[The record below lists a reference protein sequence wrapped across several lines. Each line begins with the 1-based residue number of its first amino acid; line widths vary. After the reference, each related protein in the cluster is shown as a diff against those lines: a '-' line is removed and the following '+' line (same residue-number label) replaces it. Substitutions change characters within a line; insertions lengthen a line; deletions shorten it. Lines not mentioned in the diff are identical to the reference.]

1 MGGHEAVS
9 PHPSPAMRA
18 QLLHQPGPIEDAPLH
33 LDVVPPPVA
42 GPGEVGLRVL
52 ACGVCHTDLH
62 IVEGDLPLRLRPIVP
77 GHQIVGEVEMIG
89 PGVER
94 FRPGDRVG
102 VAWLGWADGTC
113 AYCLRGQ
120 ENLCSVARF
129 TGWDRHGGYAEY
141 VVATADFIY
150 PLPPELDPAHAAPL
164 LCAGV
169 IGYRAL
175 RLSGAKAGDRLGL
188 VGFGGSAHITLQVAR
203 HLGCDVAVLTRGETH
218 RQVAQALGAAWAG
231 GIEDAPP
238 ESLDAA
244 IIFAPAGALVPAALR
259 LLRPGGTLA
268 LAGITMTDLPAMPY
282 DLLYRERVLR
292 SVANATRRDAE
303 DLLALAV
310 QIPIGAE
317 ITRYPLAAAN
327 TALADLKHS
336 RIPAAAVLVM

>member
-1 MGGHEAVS
+1 
-9 PHPSPAMRA
+9 MRA
-18 QLLHQPGPIEDAPLH
+18 QLLHQPAPIADAPLH
-33 LDVVPPPVA
+33 LAEVPSPIA

-62 IVEGDLPLRLRPIVP
+62 IVEGDLPPRLRPVVP
-77 GHQIVGEVEMIG
+77 GHQIVGEVETVG
-89 PGVER
+89 PGVAR
-94 FRPGDRVG
+94 FRRGDRAG

-120 ENLCSVARF
+120 ENLCPVARF

-141 VVATADFIY
+141 AVAAAGFVY
-150 PLPPELDPAHAAPL
+150 LLPPELDPAHAAPL

-169 IGYRAL
+169 VGYRAL

-203 HLGCDVAVLTRGETH
+203 HLGCEVAVLTRGETH
-218 RQVAQALGAAWAG
+218 RRVARTLGAAWAG
-231 GIEDAPP
+231 GMEDAAP

-244 IIFAPAGALVPAALR
+244 IIFAPAGALVPATLR
-259 LLRPGGTLA
+259 LLRPGATLA
-268 LAGITMTDLPAMPY
+268 LAGITMTDIPAMPY

-303 DLLALAV
+303 DLLTLAG
-310 QIPIGAE
+310 QIPIRTE
-317 ITRYPLAAAN
+317 ITRYPLDAAN

-336 RIPAAAVLVM
+336 RVPAAAVLVM